1 MSEPI
6 IETMTILPPLAA
18 TIVIVC
24 LAISLAGL
32 GIWLAA
38 PVLDKLV
45 HALEYLVRLIRRT
58 LAARARIQHRQIQS
72 DRLALDYWIR
82 DAFQQNYRAIKAERR
97 AAQERSLRYQV
108 AETADA
114 MLQRSGARVTD

>member
-1 MSEPI
+1 MSEPTI
-6 IETMTILPPLAA
+6 KTMTILPPVAA

-24 LAISLAGL
+24 LAISLASL

-45 HALEYLVRLIRRT
+45 HALERLVRLIRRT
-58 LAARARIQHRQIQS
+58 LASRARIQHRQMQS

-82 DAFQQNYRAIKAERR
+82 DAFQQNARANSAEQR
-97 AAQERSLRYQV
+97 AAQERSLRQQLAKGV
-108 AETADA
+108 PQA
-114 MLQRSGARVTD
+114 